1 MNYRSQACFL
11 LTAATAV
18 ALGVSQLEA
27 QGPGPLPP
35 PPVPAGNPITVA
47 KTNLG
52 KVLFWDEQM
61 SSTRTVA
68 CATCH
73 APEAGG
79 GDPRTAGARN
89 PGFDLRFNTPDDTFG
104 SPGVVANLADG
115 NYLRSEPFP
124 LRPQVTGRKSPTV
137 LMAAYAPFQFWDG
150 RRDGTL
156 RDPFSNQVLLP
167 NNASLE
173 NQVLEPPLS
182 PVEMNH
188 AGADWH
194 GVEARLTASRPLALA
209 TDIPVA
215 LDAWIAQRSYGDL
228 FREAF
233 GTPDVTAARVAM
245 AIATYERALVPNQ
258 APIDAFFAGNQNALT
273 QQEQQGLG
281 FFNGPGRCVTCHG
294 GPTFDRPGGQNRN
307 PFRNLGVRPP
317 QEDRGRFLVTNN
329 PGDDAAFKIPSLRNV
344 GLRAPYF
351 HNGGKASL
359 EDVVAFYARGGDFRG
374 APNIAIQP
382 FGINPQQRDALVA
395 LLRRALTDP
404 RVAAGTAPFDHPTL
418 YGGSPR
424 QSQAY
429 GASAP
434 GGNGRPPRL
443 IAPEPPVIG
452 NPNFTLALDEGPAGG
467 PAILLFDLAPGALQF
482 LGLPVNLG
490 LTASLVAVP
499 LGPLQGA
506 GAVGWTSLTTP
517 LPTDPA
523 LHGGSIYA
531 QAFVADRA
539 APAGASATAG
549 LRVTLFSPR

>member
-1 MNYRSQACFL
+1 MNSRSQACFL
-11 LTAATAV
+11 FAAAAV
-18 ALGVSQLEA
+18 ALGASQIRA
-27 QGPGPLPP
+27 QGPGPLLP
-35 PPVPAGNPITVA
+35 PPVPAGNPITAA

-73 APEAGG
+73 MPGAGG

-104 SPGVVANLADG
+104 SPGVIENLADG
-115 NYLRSEPFP
+115 NYVRSEPFP
-124 LRPQVTGRKSPTV
+124 LRPQVTGRKAPPV
-137 LMAAYAPFQFWDG
+137 IMAAYAPFQFWDG
-150 RRDGTL
+150 RRGGTL
-156 RDPFSNQVLLP
+156 RDPFTNAVVLT

-194 GVEARLTASRPLALA
+194 GVEARLASSRPLALA

-215 LDAWIAQRSYGDL
+215 LDAWIAQRSYRDL
-228 FREAF
+228 FGEAF
-233 GTPDVTAARVAM
+233 GTPDVTAVRVAM
-245 AIATYERALVPNQ
+245 AIATYERTLVPNQ

-273 QQEQQGLG
+273 QQERQGLG

-294 GPTFDRPGGQNRN
+294 GPGFERPGGQNQN

-317 QEDRGRFLVTNN
+317 QEDRGRFIVTNN
-329 PGDDAAFKIPSLRNV
+329 PADDAAFKIPSLRNV

-351 HNGGKASL
+351 HNGGKATL

-382 FGINPQQRDALVA
+382 FAADPQQRAALVA
-395 LLRRALTDP
+395 FLRRALTDP

-424 QSQAY
+424 QAQAY
-429 GASAP
+429 GQSAP
-434 GGNGRPPRL
+434 GGSGRPPRL
-443 IAPEPPVIG
+443 IAPEPTVIG
-452 NPNFTLALDEGPAGG
+452 NPNFTLALDDGPAGAA
-467 PAILLFDLAPGALQF
+467 AIIFFDLAPGALQV

-490 LTASLVAVP
+490 LTAALVALP
-499 LGPLQGA
+499 LGGLQAA
-506 GAVGWTSLTTP
+506 GPVGWTSLTTP

-531 QAFVADRA
+531 QGFVADPA

-549 LRVTLFSPR
+549 LRVTLFSPH